1 MRYTKLYP
9 YKHSTW
15 YDWEQE
21 TDCRAT
27 IHFLAWSVRGHRV
40 MMPVLEVV
48 ILGNADPVLYDS
60 ETPPLRAPKQSTPNP
75 VSRPVN

>member
-27 IHFLAWSVRGHRV
+27 IHFLAWSVCGHRV
-40 MMPVLEVV
+40 MMQVLEVV
-48 ILGNADPVLYDS
+48 ILGTPDS
-60 ETPPLRAPKQSTPNP
+60 ETPPLRAPKYLPHIQYLDYLD
-75 VSRPVN
+75 R